1 MTIHDQIYEV
11 NRNPELSEWF
21 HNQLNSHI
29 AFGLYPNDIGPIAD
43 SLISQ
48 LSSYRTAHNK
58 DTVAVGI
65 SGGIDSAVTAALFKE
80 AGYRVIGTLMPIFQ
94 NPEETQRGQ
103 ELCESLGIESEV
115 RDLTPAFNAV
125 FDIFSGFDQ
134 TLARPGT
141 DAMFRGGNLRARLRM
156 MTLYDIA
163 GANSGFVASTD
174 NFSELAAGFWTL
186 HGDVGDVSPIQSL
199 TKSWE
204 VPRLA
209 QHLNIPDSIVEAVPT
224 DGLGISESDEH
235 QFGFSYLEFDIGLF
249 TLIRQEFLDISEL
262 ENKDLAI
269 MQEIRKRISGTM
281 FKRNN
286 PCNLDHPIH
295 RTRYLD
301 LEKLDIQLLLGK

>member
-1 MTIHDQIYEV
+1 MTIHEQIYNL

-21 HNQLNSHI
+21 HNQLSSHI
-29 AFGLYPNDIGPIAD
+29 AFGLYPNDIQPVAD
-43 SLISQ
+43 GLIDQ
-48 LSSYRTAHNK
+48 LSAYRTAHGK

-65 SGGIDSAVTAALFKE
+65 SGGVDSAVTAALFKE
-80 AGYRVIGTLMPIFQ
+80 AGYRVIGTLMPIYQ
-94 NPEETQRGQ
+94 KPEETERGQ
-103 ELCESLGIESEV
+103 ELCDALGIESEV
-115 RDLTPAFNAV
+115 RDLTQTFNAV
-125 FDIFSGFDQ
+125 FDQFSTFDS
-134 TLARPGT
+134 TLSRPGHE
-141 DAMFRGGNLRARLRM
+141 AMVRGGNLRARLRM

-163 GANSGFVASTD
+163 GANRGFVASTD

-209 QHLNIPDSIVEAVPT
+209 QHLNIPDSIVRAVPT
-224 DGLGISESDEH
+224 DGLGISNSDED

-262 ENKDLAI
+262 ENRDFAI
-269 MQEIRKRISGTM
+269 MQEIRKRISGTT

-286 PCNLDHPIH
+286 PYNLDHPIH
-295 RTRYLD
+295 GTRYTD
-301 LEKLDIQLLLGK
+301 LEKLDTQLQLGK